1 MRKPILA
8 IFFFL
13 GYLQLFSQSEN
24 PLYDSTLAKSLGAD
38 EYGMK
43 SYILV
48 VLKSGPNTITDQAKL
63 DTLFSKHMKNI
74 QDMADKGK
82 LIVAGPFGKNVKSYR
97 GIFILNVKTKE
108 EAIALL
114 MNDPTIREKVF
125 ETDVLEWY
133 GSAALGEYLKL
144 HQKIEKKSF

>member
-8 IFFFL
+8 IFFCFSC
-13 GYLQLFSQSEN
+13 LQLFSQSEN
-24 PLYDSTLAKSLGAD
+24 PRYDSALAKSLGAD

-63 DTLFSKHMKNI
+63 DTLFSYHMKNI

-82 LIVAGPFGKNVKSYR
+82 LIVAGPFGKNAKSYR
-97 GIFILNVKTKE
+97 GIFILNVKTTE
-108 EAIALL
+108 EAKALL
-114 MNDPTIREKVF
+114 MNDPAISEKVF
-125 ETDVLEWY
+125 ETEILEWY
-133 GSAALGEYLKL
+133 GSAALGEYLKV

>member
-8 IFFFL
+8 IFFFFFC
-13 GYLQLFSQSEN
+13 LQLFSQSAN
-24 PLYDSTLAKSLGAD
+24 PRYDSALAKSLGAD

-48 VLKSGPNTITDQAKL
+48 VLKSGPSTITDQAKL
-63 DTLFSKHMKNI
+63 DTLFSYHMKNI

-82 LIVAGPFGKNVKSYR
+82 LIVAGPFGKNAKSYR
-97 GIFILNVKTKE
+97 GIFILNVKTTE
-108 EAIALL
+108 EAKALL
-114 MNDPTIREKVF
+114 MNDPAISEKVF
-125 ETDVLEWY
+125 ETEILEWY
-133 GSAALGEYLKL
+133 GSAALGEYLKV